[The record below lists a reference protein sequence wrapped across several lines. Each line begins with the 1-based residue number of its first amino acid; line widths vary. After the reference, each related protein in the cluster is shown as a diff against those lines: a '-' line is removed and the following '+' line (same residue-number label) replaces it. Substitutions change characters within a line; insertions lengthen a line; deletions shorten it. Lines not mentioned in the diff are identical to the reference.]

1 MDNIIFIGMPAS
13 GKSTIGVVTAKRLGY
28 GFIDPDILIQE
39 QEGRLLHQII
49 EQDGIDKFRSIED
62 RVNAEINADRCV
74 ISPGGSI
81 IYCENA
87 MAHYKEIGRIVYLE
101 VSYKTIE
108 ERIGDPHK
116 RGVTL
121 SKGQSLKPLYDERR
135 IYFERYADVT
145 VSEDGLTLAETI
157 DKVLESIE

>member
-1 MDNIIFIGMPAS
+1 MNNIIFIGMPAS

-39 QEGRLLHQII
+39 REGRLLHQII

-108 ERIGDPHK
+108 ERIGDPH
-116 RGVTL
+116 
-121 SKGQSLKPLYDERR
+121 LKQLYDERR

-157 DKVLESIE
+157 DKVLESIK

>member
-1 MDNIIFIGMPAS
+1 
-13 GKSTIGVVTAKRLGY
+13 
-28 GFIDPDILIQE
+28 
-39 QEGRLLHQII
+39 
-49 EQDGIDKFRSIED
+49 
-62 RVNAEINADRCV
+62 
-74 ISPGGSI
+74 
-81 IYCENA
+81 

-101 VSYKTIE
+101 VSYETIE
-108 ERIGDPHK
+108 ERIGDPRK

-121 SKGQSLKPLYDERR
+121 RKGQSLKQLYDERR